1 MDELFK
7 GQWPEGER
15 PDIQLYIFPHLQEF
29 ITVDLRETVPQV
41 SLLNTGEL
49 FNEEFFRCVE
59 KEFSQAIREG
69 TDFPFSHLMNLP
81 MRLEETIRGM
91 AMNFILERL
100 GMDPE
105 DEEEELPSVLVFVI
119 SGGALS
125 LHSDKLVK
133 SLQEFLGN
141 YSDAAALSEWSAVIT
156 RLVEEESA
164 VLKKL
169 SHEDLAEAIPGDI
182 PDYFTLWENRN

>member
-1 MDELFK
+1 MEELFQ

-41 SLLNTGEL
+41 SLLNTGDL

-59 KEFSQAIREG
+59 SEFSQAIREG

-81 MRLEETIRGM
+81 MRLEESIRGM

-105 DEEEELPSVLVFVI
+105 DEEELPSVLVFVI

-125 LHSDKLVK
+125 LHSEKLVK

-141 YSDAAALSEWSAVIT
+141 HAEATARPEWSAVIT
-156 RLVEEESA
+156 RLVEEESV

-169 SHEDLAEAIPGDI
+169 SQQDLAEAVPGDT

>member
-1 MDELFK
+1 MEELFK
-7 GQWPEGER
+7 GQRPEGER

-59 KEFSQAIREG
+59 TEFSEAIREG
-69 TDFPFSHLMNLP
+69 TEFPFSHLMNLP
-81 MRLEETIRGM
+81 MRLEEAIRGM

-105 DEEEELPSVLVFVI
+105 DEEELPSVLVFVI

-125 LHSDKLVK
+125 LHSEKLVK
-133 SLQEFLGN
+133 SLQEFLRGH
-141 YSDAAALSEWSAVIT
+141 SDAAALSEWSAVIT
-156 RLVEEESA
+156 RLVEEESV

-169 SHEDLAEAIPGDI
+169 SQQDLAEAIPGDT

>member
-1 MDELFK
+1 MEELFK

-41 SLLNTGEL
+41 SLLNTGDL

-59 KEFSQAIREG
+59 TEFSQAIREG

-100 GMDPE
+100 SMDPE
-105 DEEEELPSVLVFVI
+105 DEEELPSVLVFVI

-125 LHSDKLVK
+125 LHSEKLVK
-133 SLQEFLGN
+133 SLQEFLGDH
-141 YSDAAALSEWSAVIT
+141 SDPAALSEWSAVIT
-156 RLVEEESA
+156 RLVEEESV

-169 SHEDLAEAIPGDI
+169 SQEDLAEAVPGDT

>member
-1 MDELFK
+1 MEELFK

-59 KEFSQAIREG
+59 TEFSQAIREG

-81 MRLEETIRGM
+81 MRLEEAIRGM

-105 DEEEELPSVLVFVI
+105 DEEELPSVLVFVI

-125 LHSDKLVK
+125 LHSEKLVK
-133 SLQEFLGN
+133 SLQEFLGGH
-141 YSDAAALSEWSAVIT
+141 SDSAALSEWSAVIT
-156 RLVEEESA
+156 RLVEEESV

-169 SHEDLAEAIPGDI
+169 SQQDLAEAIPGDT

>member
-1 MDELFK
+1 MEELFK

-41 SLLNTGEL
+41 SLLNTGDL

-59 KEFSQAIREG
+59 TEFSQAIREG
-69 TDFPFSHLMNLP
+69 TEYPFSHLMNLP
-81 MRLEETIRGM
+81 MRLEESIRGM

-105 DEEEELPSVLVFVI
+105 DEEELPSVLVFVI

-125 LHSDKLVK
+125 LHSEKLVK
-133 SLQEFLGN
+133 SLQEFLGGS
-141 YSDAAALSEWSAVIT
+141 SDASALSEWSAVIA
-156 RLVEEESA
+156 RLVEEEST

-169 SHEDLAEAIPGDI
+169 SQQDLAEAIPGDA

>member
-1 MDELFK
+1 MEELFK

-29 ITVDLRETVPQV
+29 ITVDLRETVPKV

-59 KEFSQAIREG
+59 AEFSQAIREG

-81 MRLEETIRGM
+81 MRLEEAIRGT

-105 DEEEELPSVLVFVI
+105 DEEELPSVLVFVI

-125 LHSDKLVK
+125 LHSEKLVE
-133 SLQEFLGN
+133 SLQEFLGG
-141 YSDAAALSEWSAVIT
+141 YSDAAALAEWRAIIA
-156 RLVEEESA
+156 RLVEEEST

-169 SHEDLAEAIPGDI
+169 SQQDLAEAVPGDT

>member
-1 MDELFK
+1 MEELFQ

-41 SLLNTGEL
+41 SLLNTGDL
-49 FNEEFFRCVE
+49 FNEEFFHCLE
-59 KEFSQAIREG
+59 SEFSQAIREG

-81 MRLEETIRGM
+81 MRLEESIRGM

-105 DEEEELPSVLVFVI
+105 DEEELPSVLVFVI

-125 LHSDKLVK
+125 LHSEKLVK

-141 YSDAAALSEWSAVIT
+141 HADATALSEWSAVIT
-156 RLVEEESA
+156 RLVEEESV

-169 SHEDLAEAIPGDI
+169 SQQDLAEAVPGDT

>member
-1 MDELFK
+1 MEELFK

-41 SLLNTGEL
+41 SLLNTGDL

-59 KEFSQAIREG
+59 TEFSQAIREG
-69 TDFPFSHLMNLP
+69 TEYPFSHLMNLP
-81 MRLEETIRGM
+81 MRLEESIRGM

-105 DEEEELPSVLVFVI
+105 EEEELPSVLVFVI

-125 LHSDKLVK
+125 LHSEKLVQ
-133 SLQEFLGN
+133 SLQEFLRGH
-141 YSDAAALSEWSAVIT
+141 SDEAALSKWSAVIA

-169 SHEDLAEAIPGDI
+169 SQQDLAEAVIGDT

>member
-1 MDELFK
+1 MEELFK

-41 SLLNTGEL
+41 SMLNTGDL

-59 KEFSQAIREG
+59 SEFSQAIREG

-81 MRLEETIRGM
+81 MRLEESIRGM

-105 DEEEELPSVLVFVI
+105 DEEELPSVLVFVI

-125 LHSDKLVK
+125 LHSEKLVK

-141 YSDAAALSEWSAVIT
+141 HADATALSEWSAVIT
-156 RLVEEESA
+156 RLVEEESV

-169 SHEDLAEAIPGDI
+169 SQQDLAEAVPGDT

>member
-1 MDELFK
+1 MEELFQ

-41 SLLNTGEL
+41 SLLNTGDL

-59 KEFSQAIREG
+59 TEFSQAIREG

-81 MRLEETIRGM
+81 MRLEESIRGM

-105 DEEEELPSVLVFVI
+105 DEEELPSVLVFVI

-125 LHSDKLVK
+125 LHSEKLVK

-141 YSDAAALSEWSAVIT
+141 HADATALSEWSAVIT
-156 RLVEEESA
+156 RLVEEESV

-169 SHEDLAEAIPGDI
+169 SQQDLAEAVPGDT

>member
-1 MDELFK
+1 MEELFQ

-41 SLLNTGEL
+41 SLLNTGDL
-49 FNEEFFRCVE
+49 FNEEFFRCLE
-59 KEFSQAIREG
+59 SEFSQAIREG

-81 MRLEETIRGM
+81 MRLEESIRGM

-105 DEEEELPSVLVFVI
+105 DEEELPSVLVFVI
-119 SGGALS
+119 SGCALS
-125 LHSDKLVK
+125 LHSEKLVK

-141 YSDAAALSEWSAVIT
+141 HADATALSEWSAVIT
-156 RLVEEESA
+156 RLVEEECV

-169 SHEDLAEAIPGDI
+169 SQQDLAEAVPGDT

>member
-1 MDELFK
+1 MEELFQ

-41 SLLNTGEL
+41 SLLNTGDL
-49 FNEEFFRCVE
+49 FNEEFFHCLE
-59 KEFSQAIREG
+59 SEFSQAIREG

-81 MRLEETIRGM
+81 MRLEESIRGK

-105 DEEEELPSVLVFVI
+105 DEEELPSVLVFVI

-125 LHSDKLVK
+125 LHSEKLVK

-141 YSDAAALSEWSAVIT
+141 HADATALSEWSAVIT
-156 RLVEEESA
+156 RLVEEESV

-169 SHEDLAEAIPGDI
+169 SQQDLAEAVPGDT

>member
-1 MDELFK
+1 MEELFK

-59 KEFSQAIREG
+59 AEFSQAIREG

-81 MRLEETIRGM
+81 MRLEEAIRGT

-105 DEEEELPSVLVFVI
+105 DEEELPSVLVFVI

-125 LHSDKLVK
+125 LHSEKLVE
-133 SLQEFLGN
+133 SLQEFLGGH
-141 YSDAAALSEWSAVIT
+141 SDAAALSEWRTVIA
-156 RLVEEESA
+156 RLVEEEST

-169 SHEDLAEAIPGDI
+169 NQQDLAEAVPGDT

>member
-1 MDELFK
+1 MEELFK

-29 ITVDLRETVPQV
+29 ITVDSRETVPQV
-41 SLLNTGEL
+41 SLLNTGDL

-59 KEFSQAIREG
+59 TEFSQAIREG
-69 TDFPFSHLMNLP
+69 TDYPFSHLMNLP
-81 MRLEETIRGM
+81 MRLEEAIRGM

-105 DEEEELPSVLVFVI
+105 DEEELPSVLVFVI

-125 LHSDKLVK
+125 LHSEKLVK
-133 SLQEFLGN
+133 SLQEFLGGHA
-141 YSDAAALSEWSAVIT
+141 DAAALSEWSAVIT
-156 RLVEEESA
+156 RLVEEESV

-169 SHEDLAEAIPGDI
+169 SQQDLAEAIPGDT

>member
-1 MDELFK
+1 MEELFQ

-41 SLLNTGEL
+41 SLLNTGDL

-59 KEFSQAIREG
+59 SEFSQAIREG

-81 MRLEETIRGM
+81 MRLEESIRGM

-105 DEEEELPSVLVFVI
+105 DEEELPSVLVFVI

-125 LHSDKLVK
+125 LHSEKLVK

-141 YSDAAALSEWSAVIT
+141 HADATALSEWSAVIT
-156 RLVEEESA
+156 RLVEEECV

-169 SHEDLAEAIPGDI
+169 SQQDLAEAVPGDT

>member
-1 MDELFK
+1 MEELFK
-7 GQWPEGER
+7 GQWPKDAR

-29 ITVDLRETVPQV
+29 ITVDMRGAVPEV

-59 KEFSQAIREG
+59 SEFSQAIREG

-81 MRLEETIRGM
+81 MRLEEAIRGM

-100 GMDPE
+100 GMDP
-105 DEEEELPSVLVFVI
+105 DDDEELPSVLVFVI

-125 LHSDKLVK
+125 LHSEKLVK
-133 SLQEFLGN
+133 SLQEFLGSH
-141 YSDAAALSEWSAVIT
+141 SDAAALSKWSAVIT
-156 RLVEEESA
+156 RLVEEENA

-169 SHEDLAEAIPGDI
+169 SHQDLVEAVIGDT

>member
-1 MDELFK
+1 MEELFQ

-41 SLLNTGEL
+41 SLLNTGDL
-49 FNEEFFRCVE
+49 FNEEFFRCLE
-59 KEFSQAIREG
+59 SEFSQAIREG

-81 MRLEETIRGM
+81 MRLEESIRGM

-105 DEEEELPSVLVFVI
+105 DEEELPSVLVFVI

-125 LHSDKLVK
+125 LHSEKLVK

-141 YSDAAALSEWSAVIT
+141 HADATALSEWSAVIT
-156 RLVEEESA
+156 RLVEEECV

-169 SHEDLAEAIPGDI
+169 SQQDLAEAVPGDT

>member
-1 MDELFK
+1 MEELFK

-41 SLLNTGEL
+41 SLLNTGDL

-59 KEFSQAIREG
+59 TEFSQAIREG

-81 MRLEETIRGM
+81 MRLEESIRGM

-105 DEEEELPSVLVFVI
+105 DDEELPSVLVFVI

-125 LHSDKLVK
+125 LHSEKLVN
-133 SLQEFLGN
+133 SLQEFLGAH
-141 YSDAAALSEWSAVIT
+141 SDAAALSKWSAVIT
-156 RLVEEESA
+156 RLVEEESV
-164 VLKKL
+164 VLKRL
-169 SHEDLAEAIPGDI
+169 SQQELAEAVPGDT

>member
-1 MDELFK
+1 MEELFQ

-41 SLLNTGEL
+41 SLLNTGDL

-59 KEFSQAIREG
+59 SEFSQAIREG

-81 MRLEETIRGM
+81 MRLEESIRGM

-105 DEEEELPSVLVFVI
+105 DEEELPSVLVFVI

-125 LHSDKLVK
+125 LHSEKLVK

-141 YSDAAALSEWSAVIT
+141 HADATALSEWSAVIT
-156 RLVEEESA
+156 RLVEEESV

-169 SHEDLAEAIPGDI
+169 SQQDLAEAVPGDT

>member
-169 SHEDLAEAIPGDI
+169 SQEDLAEAIPGDI

>member
-1 MDELFK
+1 MEELFQ

-41 SLLNTGEL
+41 SLLNTGDL
-49 FNEEFFRCVE
+49 FNEEFFHCLE
-59 KEFSQAIREG
+59 SEFSQAIREG

-81 MRLEETIRGM
+81 MRLEESIRGM

-105 DEEEELPSVLVFVI
+105 DEEELPSVLVFVI

-125 LHSDKLVK
+125 LHSEKLVK

-141 YSDAAALSEWSAVIT
+141 HADATALSEWSAVIT
-156 RLVEEESA
+156 RLVEEECV

-169 SHEDLAEAIPGDI
+169 SQQDLAEAVPGDT

>member
-1 MDELFK
+1 MEELFK

-41 SLLNTGEL
+41 SLLNTGDL

-59 KEFSQAIREG
+59 TEFSQAIREG

-81 MRLEETIRGM
+81 MRLEESIRGM

-100 GMDPE
+100 GVDPE
-105 DEEEELPSVLVFVI
+105 DDEELPSVLVFVI

-125 LHSDKLVK
+125 LHSEKLVN
-133 SLQEFLGN
+133 SLQEFLGAH
-141 YSDAAALSEWSAVIT
+141 SDAAALSKWSAVIT
-156 RLVEEESA
+156 RLVEEESV
-164 VLKKL
+164 VLKRL
-169 SHEDLAEAIPGDI
+169 SQQELAEAVPGDT

>member
-1 MDELFK
+1 MEELFK

-59 KEFSQAIREG
+59 TEFSQAIREG

-81 MRLEETIRGM
+81 MRLEETIRGT

-105 DEEEELPSVLVFVI
+105 DEEELPSVLVFVI

-125 LHSDKLVK
+125 LHSEKLVK
-133 SLQEFLGN
+133 SLQEFLGGH
-141 YSDAAALSEWSAVIT
+141 SDSAALSEWSAVIT
-156 RLVEEESA
+156 RLVEEESV

-169 SHEDLAEAIPGDI
+169 SQQDLAEAIPGDT

>member
-1 MDELFK
+1 MEELFK

-41 SLLNTGEL
+41 SLLNTGDL

-59 KEFSQAIREG
+59 TEFSQAIREG

-105 DEEEELPSVLVFVI
+105 DEEELPSVLVFVI

-125 LHSDKLVK
+125 LHSEKLVK
-133 SLQEFLGN
+133 SLQEFLGGH
-141 YSDAAALSEWSAVIT
+141 SDAAALSEWSAIIT
-156 RLVEEESA
+156 RLVEEESV

-169 SHEDLAEAIPGDI
+169 SQEDLAEAVPGDA

>member
-1 MDELFK
+1 MEELFQ

-41 SLLNTGEL
+41 SLLNTGDL
-49 FNEEFFRCVE
+49 FNEEFFRCLE
-59 KEFSQAIREG
+59 SEFSQAIREG

-81 MRLEETIRGM
+81 MRLEESIRGM

-105 DEEEELPSVLVFVI
+105 DEEELPSVLVFVI

-125 LHSDKLVK
+125 LHSEKLVK

-141 YSDAAALSEWSAVIT
+141 HADATALSEWSAVIT
-156 RLVEEESA
+156 RLVEEESV

-169 SHEDLAEAIPGDI
+169 SQQDLAEAVPGDT